1 MTILL
6 KKDAQQFIER
16 NSGSC
21 RQLLGWSWL
30 EIWKYKPPLVTT
42 QSCPAQNLYPLIKI
56 FQYLI
61 DLGNWSLHISRTLI
75 SIDLVMGRPRLPKPP
90 SPFRRPRRS
99 ELSAN
104 NKQLVNFKKMYRIY
118 QFSSYAVKISFAAFY
133 IQQFDW
139 LLLTA
144 FENFQTTSRNTTKF
158 YNTLFSTVS
167 MCFMCKT
174 WYTYTCKLCI
184 LIYVQFLW
192 RHHLCMNR
200 QDLNLL
206 KVELLGLCV
215 KCPAVADAPGTYHD
229 RVLVNLD

>member
-75 SIDLVMGRPRLPKPP
+75 SIDLVMGRPRLPMPP

-144 FENFQTTSRNTTKF
+144 FENFQTTPQNTRKL
-158 YNTLFSTVS
+158 YKTLFPLSICTEQYGLVRWRPTSPLYESSGLESVEGWIAGAVCKMSSNCWCTCVS
-167 MCFMCKT
+167 S
-174 WYTYTCKLCI
+174 
-184 LIYVQFLW
+184 
-192 RHHLCMNR
+192 
-200 QDLNLL
+200 
-206 KVELLGLCV
+206 GL
-215 KCPAVADAPGTYHD
+215 T
-229 RVLVNLD
+229 